1 MLLRDFAPKCHSSFR
16 GGHSGCK
23 NKIWGFSTTAI
34 SNFGVS
40 NRNSIGITEINFEV
54 FEIKFWTQKTKIVI

>member
-23 NKIWGFSTTAI
+23 NLQRNAALDTNAFQKNKKSTPPGIEPERAWT
-34 SNFGVS
+34 FGMP
-40 NRNSIGITEINFEV
+40 
-54 FEIKFWTQKTKIVI
+54 TQHVNQLS